1 VGFETVGFIMVHAC
15 ALVECSA
22 DRNIALE
29 RDTTGML
36 ISRKRGPSLL

>member
-15 ALVECSA
+15 ALVQCSV

-29 RDTTGML
+29 RVTTSVFV
-36 ISRKRGPSLL
+36 SRKRGPSLL